1 MERPMMRC
9 GCVAN
14 GTTQVN
20 GEKFPC
26 CVIHGTSKVADE
38 QPDLAGRQS
47 ICPSCSRTK
56 PSALSLPFFAHRP
69 ERETDTHYDGCY
81 GWD

>member
-9 GCVAN
+9 GCVAQ

-20 GEKFPC
+20 GEKIPC
-26 CVIHGTSKVADE
+26 CVVHGTTKLADT
-38 QPDLAGRQS
+38 QPDLAGRIS
-47 ICPSCSRTK
+47 ICSSCSRETESK
-56 PSALSLPFFAHRP
+56 LSLPFFTHRP
-69 ERETDTHYDGCY
+69 EREKDSHYDGCY